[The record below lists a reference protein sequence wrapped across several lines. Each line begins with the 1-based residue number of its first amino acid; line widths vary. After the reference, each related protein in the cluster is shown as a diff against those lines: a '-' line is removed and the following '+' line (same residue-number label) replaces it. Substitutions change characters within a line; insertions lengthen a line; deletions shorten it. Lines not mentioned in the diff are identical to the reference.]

1 MPTSIQWNTGLQF
14 TLPWASVMDVEYV
27 GNHSYNLLEQ
37 VDINAPDFGAA
48 YLPQNQNPTLAPNP
62 LAGANALP
70 TNFYRPYGGFGAINR
85 RMTVGYNNFHSLQ
98 TSWNRRFRDGLQF
111 TLNYTFSKN
120 LGTAG
125 NGLRITRDADN
136 NIVLRDDYKQAN
148 YQITGNDRTHVVKAN
163 FVWDM
168 PDLPRSGAISSV
180 VGAVINDWQLSGIFT
195 GGSGAPYT
203 VNYSYQGG
211 IGAPI
216 LTGTPNYNARIIIT
230 GDPGKGCSSDLT
242 RQFNTAA
249 FSGPQ
254 PGSLGLES
262 GLNYMR
268 GCPDRTFD
276 FAIARNINFG
286 GNRQLQLRAELYN
299 AFDAV
304 IINNRNATM
313 NIASLETAAAATN
326 LPYDAAGNLIPA
338 RAIPSTAG
346 FGVATG
352 ALDPR
357 RVQVQIRFQF

>member
-1 MPTSIQWNTGLQF
+1 M
-14 TLPWASVMDVEYV
+14 
-27 GNHSYNLLEQ
+27 
-37 VDINAPDFGAA
+37 
-48 YLPQNQNPTLAPNP
+48 
-62 LAGANALP
+62 
-70 TNFYRPYGGFGAINR
+70 
-85 RMTVGYNNFHSLQ
+85 
-98 TSWNRRFRDGLQF
+98 
-111 TLNYTFSKN
+111 
-120 LGTAG
+120 
-125 NGLRITRDADN
+125 
-136 NIVLRDDYKQAN
+136 
-148 YQITGNDRTHVVKAN
+148 VKAN
-163 FVWDM
+163 FVWDL
-168 PDLPRSGAISSV
+168 PDLPRSGAVSAI

-203 VNYSYQGG
+203 VGYSYQGG

-242 RQFNTAA
+242 RQFNTSA

-268 GCPDRTFD
+268 GCPDKTFD
-276 FAIARNINFG
+276 FAIARNISLG

-299 AFDAV
+299 AFNSV
-304 IINNRNATM
+304 IINGRNATM
-313 NIASLETAAAATN
+313 NIASLDTASTATN
-326 LPYDAAGNLIPA
+326 LPYDSAGNLIPA

-346 FGVATG
+346 FGVATT